1 MGSRPCRALHRLCTR
16 RRFKFS
22 HVNWLVGLQAEGH
35 LARCGH
41 VADAAVGH
49 DQHRHQHGKHNGARC
64 DLGRA
69 MGRAG
74 ARLGSAARAPAHP
87 AVPSRIDAIEFGQAT
102 RLLDAGCGSG
112 VAAALAELRRGRQP
126 RRLGADQYLGQ
137 PRDCEMR
144 AVFAAY
150 GRCCHPTP
158 GRRRPV
164 RAVRA
169 GPAGGAGS
177 TGRAHPI
184 HAAEVACPFD
194 YPDGQA
200 AWRTPLT
207 CGGPDWLRRR
217 PAVRLTESGP

>member
-1 MGSRPCRALHRLCTR
+1 MGSRPCRALQRLCTR

-22 HVNWLVGLQAEGH
+22 HVSWLVGLQAEGH

-126 RRLGADQYLGQ
+126 RRLGADQYLG
-137 PRDCEMR
+137 
-144 AVFAAY
+144 
-150 GRCCHPTP
+150 PTP
-158 GRRRPV
+158 RLRDACGVRGLRPLLPPHPRAPAARSGCPSRAGWRRWFNRPGSPDPRGRGGLPVRLSRRP
-164 RAVRA
+164 
-169 GPAGGAGS
+169 GGLA
-177 TGRAHPI
+177 
-184 HAAEVACPFD
+184 HAAD
-194 YPDGQA
+194 
-200 AWRTPLT
+200 
-207 CGGPDWLRRR
+207 LRRT
-217 PAVRLTESGP
+217 RLAETASSCSSH